1 MKIHESAH
9 VDDGAKIGEGTS
21 IWQNC
26 IIQSGAV
33 VGDNCNIGA
42 NVYIE
47 KNVMIGNGVKIKNN
61 VALYEGAIIKD
72 DVFLGPN
79 CVFTNVINPRSFI
92 NRKHE
97 FRKTIVNRGATI
109 GANATIVCGVE
120 IGEYAFVAAGAVVT
134 KDVAPHSLVMGN
146 PGRVAGYVCI
156 CGCKLNKR
164 LECTECHRRY
174 IMHGQEIVELVDE
187 GNK

>member
-1 MKIHESAH
+1 MKIHESAF
-9 VDDGAKIGEGTS
+9 VDDGARIGEGTS

-47 KNVMIGNGVKIKNN
+47 KNVSIGNGVKIKNN
-61 VALYEGAIIKD
+61 VALYDGAIIKD

-97 FRKTIVNRGATI
+97 FRTTIVNKGATI
-109 GANATIVCGVE
+109 GANATIVCGTE

-134 KDVAPHSLVMGN
+134 KSVGPHVLVMGN
-146 PGRVAGYVCI
+146 PGREAGYVCM
-156 CGCKLNKR
+156 CGCKLNGE
-164 LECTECHRRY
+164 LECMGCHKRY
-174 IMHGQEIVELVDE
+174 QLQDDRIKEA
-187 GNK
+187 